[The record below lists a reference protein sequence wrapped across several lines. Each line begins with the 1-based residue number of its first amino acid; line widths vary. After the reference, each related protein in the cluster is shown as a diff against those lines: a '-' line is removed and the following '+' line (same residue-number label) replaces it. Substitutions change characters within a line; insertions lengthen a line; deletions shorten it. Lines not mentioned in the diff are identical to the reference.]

1 MLANDVSARKYWIR
15 SWRQQTLGVVDW
27 GIGTLEIVGSTV
39 ASSVRVGLSVALLA
53 ASGAGCATVAPYER
67 ETLSRADMEL
77 DRDEALGRAEGHAT
91 EVREG
96 ASGGLGAGGGGCGC
110 N

>member
-1 MLANDVSARKYWIR
+1 MLPMDLNHGNYTIAHRGH
-15 SWRQQTLGVVDW
+15 QTPTVVKTH
-27 GIGTLEIVGSTV
+27 GK
-39 ASSVRVGLSVALLA
+39 ALLRMGSRVA
-53 ASGAGCATVAPYER
+53 TVTRLVLALTLTSCATVAPYER

-77 DRDEALGRAEGHAT
+77 DRDEALGRAESHAT

-96 ASGGLGAGGGGCGC
+96 ASGALGAGGGGCGC

>member
-1 MLANDVSARKYWIR
+1 MLANDVNTRKYWIWR
-15 SWRQQTLGVVDW
+15 WRQQTLGVVEW
-27 GIGTLEIVGSTV
+27 GIETLGIVGSTV
-39 ASSVRVGLSVALLA
+39 ARAGRIAGFGVLA
-53 ASGAGCATVAPYER
+53 SGCATVAPYER

>member
-1 MLANDVSARKYWIR
+1 
-15 SWRQQTLGVVDW
+15 
-27 GIGTLEIVGSTV
+27 
-39 ASSVRVGLSVALLA
+39 
-53 ASGAGCATVAPYER
+53 VAPYER

>member
-1 MLANDVSARKYWIR
+1 MLANDVNTRKHWIR
-15 SWRQQTLGVVDW
+15 HWRQQTLGVVDW
-27 GIGTLEIVGSTV
+27 GIGTLKIVGSTV
-39 ASSVRVGLSVALLA
+39 ARARRWGLVVALFV

>member
-1 MLANDVSARKYWIR
+1 MLANDVNARNHWIC

-27 GIGTLEIVGSTV
+27 GIGTLKIVGSTV
-39 ASSVRVGLSVALLA
+39 ARKGRVGLAVALLA

>member
-1 MLANDVSARKYWIR
+1 MLANDVNTRKYWIWR
-15 SWRQQTLGVVDW
+15 WRQQTLGVVEW
-27 GIGTLEIVGSTV
+27 GIGTLGIVGSTV
-39 ASSVRVGLSVALLA
+39 ARAGRGLAVALLVA
-53 ASGAGCATVAPYER
+53 LGAGCATVAPYER